1 MSTADENNQTH
12 SSEFSQNLCLK
23 ETLVRIER
31 EINTLKGD
39 YTQEIEYLNKTV
51 SVLVRENKQLVNAN
65 QKNNDRLRNFQNQI
79 SSLRENNEN
88 LAKTVNNMSVVTHEA
103 EMTCKSNKLAIEKSS
118 GTFRNKLD
126 EYENSIQQ
134 LTTDVNKIKNDF
146 KTVKLDVNELR
157 SSVKSESCRIN
168 QLSDTRAQGV
178 VSLKTKTNIM
188 SDKLKEFDDELK
200 KVNIDC
206 CSHAKS
212 ISDLRKRIIN
222 TEKDVK
228 VLDKSTKSYADILK
242 SKSEQVI
249 ASAEALDNCN
259 VIESDLSQ
267 SKEPI
272 QSRGV
277 VPIQRNSINE
287 HSNSLVDSHT
297 KHVRSSDV
305 TNLSVL
311 VKDIHVQSNIVNPA
325 PSTSIENK
333 IKNTNNNITGNEQNT
348 NIQVHFPTSMCNP
361 TTVDNFRGF
370 VKKTRHRVSRFYVG
384 GIDKHNSCE
393 ESMRE
398 YLAARGVNDLPKVRY
413 VHFNLLNE
421 DGPKTGIDHIVTN
434 NENTRDIYNVFVPD
448 ESIFNVSDHK
458 PIACTLLIEQCH
470 ADSDNLY
477 ESVMADK
484 VSWTKALETNSVNDY
499 SFAVSQFLWSVQ
511 MPLLPATKE
520 DIELY
525 YKTIIVAVQ
534 KADKETLPHK
544 QFVKH
549 IKPYWTKVVDLSHK
563 TMLNKRSLWIL
574 NGKVH
579 DRSDQFFA
587 DYKHAKRTFRNEMD
601 KAYNEHIMNIANRME
616 ESIDN
621 DQDMYGRS

>member
-1 MSTADENNQTH
+1 MNNLTELRPSDLLVHSSFIDSQFDPFDDLLSSQRQTNITIDVPSNTSNISNDTSITESIIKFIQEELLSLPKDSFVSKLIDKCQNAHCEIDDIRYALLEIAKCQHNFPYLNATLKKRLCPRKPNGESVENKLGSDCYALYLASLGEYTEDLRLTLNTRSHTQSARKMSTADENNQTH

-242 SKSEQVI
+242 SKSEQVK

-267 SKEPI
+267 SKE
-272 QSRGV
+272 
-277 VPIQRNSINE
+277 PIQRNSINE

-311 VKDIHVQSNIVNPA
+311 VKDIHAQSNIVNPA

-398 YLAARGVNDLPKVRY
+398 YLAARGVNVTHLRYFDKQNRRTASAQLNIDAQCETLIRDPSFWPEGIFLKEWLP
-413 VHFNLLNE
+413 
-421 DGPKTGIDHIVTN
+421 
-434 NENTRDIYNVFVPD
+434 
-448 ESIFNVSDHK
+448 
-458 PIACTLLIEQCH
+458 
-470 ADSDNLY
+470 
-477 ESVMADK
+477 
-484 VSWTKALETNSVNDY
+484 
-499 SFAVSQFLWSVQ
+499 WSVF
-511 MPLLPATKE
+511 LSTK
-520 DIELY
+520 
-525 YKTIIVAVQ
+525 T
-534 KADKETLPHK
+534 
-544 QFVKH
+544 
-549 IKPYWTKVVDLSHK
+549 
-563 TMLNKRSLWIL
+563 
-574 NGKVH
+574 
-579 DRSDQFFA
+579 
-587 DYKHAKRTFRNEMD
+587 
-601 KAYNEHIMNIANRME
+601 EHP
-616 ESIDN
+616 
-621 DQDMYGRS
+621 

>member
-1 MSTADENNQTH
+1 
-12 SSEFSQNLCLK
+12 
-23 ETLVRIER
+23 
-31 EINTLKGD
+31 
-39 YTQEIEYLNKTV
+39 
-51 SVLVRENKQLVNAN
+51 
-65 QKNNDRLRNFQNQI
+65 
-79 SSLRENNEN
+79 
-88 LAKTVNNMSVVTHEA
+88 MSVVTHEA

-242 SKSEQVI
+242 SKSEQVK

-267 SKEPI
+267 SKE
-272 QSRGV
+272 
-277 VPIQRNSINE
+277 PIQRNSINE

-370 VKKTRHRVSRFYVG
+370 VKK
-384 GIDKHNSCE
+384 N
-393 ESMRE
+393 
-398 YLAARGVNDLPKVRY
+398 
-413 VHFNLLNE
+413 
-421 DGPKTGIDHIVTN
+421 KTPCIQILRRWYRQT
-434 NENTRDIYNVFVPD
+434 
-448 ESIFNVSDHK
+448 
-458 PIACTLLIEQCH
+458 
-470 ADSDNLY
+470 
-477 ESVMADK
+477 
-484 VSWTKALETNSVNDY
+484 
-499 SFAVSQFLWSVQ
+499 QF
-511 MPLLPATKE
+511 M
-520 DIELY
+520 
-525 YKTIIVAVQ
+525 
-534 KADKETLPHK
+534 
-544 QFVKH
+544 
-549 IKPYWTKVVDLSHK
+549 
-563 TMLNKRSLWIL
+563 
-574 NGKVH
+574 
-579 DRSDQFFA
+579 
-587 DYKHAKRTFRNEMD
+587 
-601 KAYNEHIMNIANRME
+601 
-616 ESIDN
+616 
-621 DQDMYGRS
+621 